1 MKKERKSVKTW
12 LHLITNGIQ
21 ALSGKQ
27 RPATEGENREKI
39 DGKKESCGH

>member
-1 MKKERKSVKTW
+1 MKKEKSVKTW
-12 LHLITNGIQ
+12 LHLITNSIQ

-39 DGKKESCGH
+39 ERKKEYCGH